1 MSGPAGMGL
10 VGRLTVTVAAGACLA
25 VALTIGLPVRRGPAS
40 HTGAGGAAG
49 ESQPTGFHPPSAL
62 AESPRVTCIECH
74 PGLPHARSSTSRA
87 ILNAHA
93 ARIHCL
99 VCHGTAGSAGEA
111 RLREGVLVP
120 LRGGKTLDA
129 AAERSLREAA
139 MRGGKC
145 LPAGFG
151 CAVCHHS
158 AGVPPLA
165 GWGYPAERVAR
176 LTTLESFFFLA
187 REQRWF
193 FPAFK

>member
-1 MSGPAGMGL
+1 MRRPGRDAL
-10 VGRLTVTVAAGACLA
+10 GRLLVAVAAGACLA
-25 VALTIGLPVRRGPAS
+25 AILSVGIPVITVSPFGDADGAPAADAKL
-40 HTGAGGAAG
+40 GR
-49 ESQPTGFHPPSAL
+49 FHPDL
-62 AESPRVTCIECH
+62 AVTAVRSGTCAECH
-74 PGLPHARSSTSRA
+74 PGLPHSRAVATRA

-111 RLREGVLVP
+111 GLREGVLVP
-120 LRGGKTLDA
+120 LRGGKPLDV
-129 AAERSLREAA
+129 AAERSLRETA

-151 CAVCHHS
+151 CAVCHRS
-158 AGVPPLA
+158 AGVPPFA
-165 GWGYPAERVAR
+165 GWGYPPERIAR

-187 REQRWF
+187 GEQRWF